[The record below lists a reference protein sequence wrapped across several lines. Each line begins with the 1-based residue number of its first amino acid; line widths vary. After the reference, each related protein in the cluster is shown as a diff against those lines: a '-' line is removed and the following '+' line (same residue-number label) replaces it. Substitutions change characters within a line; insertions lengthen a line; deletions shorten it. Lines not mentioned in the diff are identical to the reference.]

1 MPSSSQQQPRP
12 RRQQGFGIIE
22 VLVATALLGVA
33 VVVLLGSLASLV
45 LGARVA
51 ERRTVEERIARN
63 QIEVIVAQRPRAC
76 PSPSTAWV
84 PVDAVNY
91 SVNISCTEIVVSP
104 SLMEIAVTV
113 SDPSG
118 ASTTLYDDLVSP

>member
-76 PSPSTAWV
+76 PSPSTALV